1 MKDTRNYYTSSNYA
15 GRIPT
20 RDEFH
25 RYASNL
31 ITEADFDTDHS
42 NGIQAAKVFSSIHWT
57 LKNSKKKGVYHYD

>member
-1 MKDTRNYYTSSNYA
+1 MTNKNYYTSSNYA
-15 GRIPT
+15 GRIPN
-20 RDEFH
+20 REEFH

-42 NGIQAAKVFSSIHWT
+42 NGIQAAKVFSAIHWT